1 VSQSAP
7 VEERPAVVLR
17 GISKSFGGI
26 RALDSVDLAIARG
39 EIHALLGENG
49 AGKSTILKIL
59 RGVLT
64 PDSGSVEISSR
75 RIEPVSAEAARQAG
89 VAMIFQEMSL
99 IPMLSAAQN
108 IFLSHEPRGSFG
120 LIDDREALRRA
131 RLLFEELGVDID
143 PASLAGDLGTGQR
156 QLTEIVKAM
165 SQQRE
170 AGNPDSRQ
178 GEPAASSGATARER
192 QARILIL
199 DEPTSALTAGE
210 VDRLF
215 AFLRRLRAEGVA
227 IVYVSH
233 RMDEVVAIADRATIL
248 RDGRHVI
255 TASLRE
261 LSLEAIVAHIV
272 GRRVS
277 NFADLRGPETTA
289 GEAILELD
297 RVSGAGKPREVS
309 LSLRRGEVLGIAGLL
324 GSGRSSLA
332 QAIAGIAPIV
342 SGEIRIRGQ
351 GVRIADPG
359 DAVERGIALVPEDR
373 IRQGLVVAHSVAS
386 NIALPVLKRI
396 SRWSLVSRRE
406 TERLAIE
413 QIARLRIKTPSP
425 DSAVRGLSGGNQQK
439 VVLAKSLA
447 AEPDI
452 LILDEP
458 TAGID
463 IGSKSE
469 IIALIRDLARS
480 GKAILLIS
488 SELGELL
495 AASDRIAV
503 MAHGR
508 IVAEV
513 ARAELAPDAPAPNS
527 TEPSRAAEHR
537 LQHILQESRL
547 HA

>member
-1 VSQSAP
+1 VNQSAP
-7 VEERPAVVLR
+7 VAGRPAVVLS

-26 RALDSVDLAIARG
+26 RALDNVDLAIAPG

-64 PDSGSVEISSR
+64 PDGGSVEINGKR
-75 RIEPVSAEAARQAG
+75 LAPLSAEAARQAG

-99 IPMLSAAQN
+99 IPTLSAAQN
-108 IFLSHEPRGSFG
+108 IFLSHEPRGAFG
-120 LIDDREALRRA
+120 LIDDGEALRRA
-131 RLLFEELGVDID
+131 RVLFEELGVDID

-165 SQQRE
+165 SQQQE
-170 AGNPDSRQ
+170 VANPRSRHD
-178 GEPAASSGATARER
+178 ERPGATGNEKP
-192 QARILIL
+192 ARILIL
-199 DEPTSALTAGE
+199 DEPTSALSAGE

-233 RMDEVVAIADRATIL
+233 RMDEVVAIADRVTIL

-255 TASLRE
+255 TASLKA
-261 LSLEAIVAHIV
+261 LSLEAIIAHIV

-289 GEAILELD
+289 GEAILELA
-297 RVSGAGKPREVS
+297 RASGAHKPREVS
-309 LSLRRGEVLGIAGLL
+309 LSLRCGEVLGIAGLL

-332 QAIAGIAPIV
+332 RLIAGIAPVI

-351 GVRIADPG
+351 SVRIAGPG
-359 DAVERGIALVPEDR
+359 DAVKKGIALVPEDR
-373 IRQGLVVAHSVAS
+373 IRQGLVVEHSVAS
-386 NIALPVLKRI
+386 NIALPMLERI
-396 SRWSLVSRRE
+396 SRWSFVSRRE
-406 TERLAIE
+406 TERLAAE

-503 MAHGR
+503 MANGR

-513 ARAELAPDAPAPNS
+513 ARGDLAPNTPPDPA
-527 TEPSRAAEHR
+527 EPSRAAEHR
-537 LQHILQESRL
+537 LQHMLQESRL

>member
-1 VSQSAP
+1 MSDAAP
-7 VEERPAVVLR
+7 AQNRPAVVLT

-26 RALDSVDLAIARG
+26 RALDNVDLTIASG

-59 RGVLT
+59 RGVVT
-64 PDSGSVEISSR
+64 PDSGSIEVNGK
-75 RIEPVSAEAARQAG
+75 RIEPVSAEAAREAS

-99 IPMLSAAQN
+99 IPTLTAAQN
-108 IFLSHEPRGSFG
+108 IFLNHEPRTALG

-131 RLLFEELGVDID
+131 RALFAELGVDID

-165 SQQRE
+165 SQQ
-170 AGNPDSRQ
+170 SQ
-178 GEPAASSGATARER
+178 GAVADGPPGERPART
-192 QARILIL
+192 LIL
-199 DEPTSALTAGE
+199 DEPTSALSAGE
-210 VDRLF
+210 VERLF

-255 TASLRE
+255 TASLKE
-261 LSLEAIVAHIV
+261 LSLEAIIAHIV

-277 NFADLRGPETTA
+277 NFADLRGPETAA
-289 GEAILELD
+289 GEIILELD
-297 RVSGAGKPREVS
+297 RVSGGHKPRQVS

-332 QAIAGIAPIV
+332 RLIAGIEPAV
-342 SGEIRIRGQ
+342 AGEIRIRGER
-351 GVRIADPG
+351 VHIAGPG
-359 DAVERGIALVPEDR
+359 DAVGKGIALVPEDR
-373 IRQGLVVAHSVAS
+373 IRQGLVAEHSVGS
-386 NIALPVLKRI
+386 NIALPVLDRI
-396 SRWSLVSRRE
+396 SRWSWISKRAAEL
-406 TERLAIE
+406 LAVE
-413 QIARLRIKTPSP
+413 QIARLRIKTPSSE
-425 DSAVRGLSGGNQQK
+425 SAVRALSGGNQQK
-439 VVLAKSLA
+439 VVLAKCLA

-452 LILDEP
+452 LVLDEP

-469 IIALIRDLARS
+469 IIGLIRDLARN

-495 AASDRIAV
+495 ATSDRIAV
-503 MAHGR
+503 MADGW
-508 IVAEV
+508 IVAEA
-513 ARAELAPDAPAPNS
+513 ARSEFEPKAA
-527 TEPSRAAEHR
+527 TEPWGAAEHR
-537 LQHILQESRL
+537 LQHMLQKPRL